1 MLPQGE
7 QTASLPVLTPDAPL
21 PEETQRIVLLLGE
34 AGLRSFAAKHHSH
47 LSGRTLV
54 LPLSV
59 VEAQPTLVGHLL
71 AVATDVVAARPAGD
85 ALDMPAVAAA
95 LEAGLIA
102 AGRNLTRTA
111 FLEALRKTRQ
121 QSAGVEFVRI
131 QR

>member
-1 MLPQGE
+1 
-7 QTASLPVLTPDAPL
+7 
-21 PEETQRIVLLLGE
+21 
-34 AGLRSFAAKHHSH
+34 
-47 LSGRTLV
+47 
-54 LPLSV
+54 
-59 VEAQPTLVGHLL
+59 
-71 AVATDVVAARPAGD
+71 
-85 ALDMPAVAAA
+85 MPAVAAA